1 MSELNAAAIAAYT
14 TEFSAP
20 LVLQGGSA
28 AKVRTKLPQVN
39 GVAHPKPG
47 TRCAQVWEWC
57 DQQRAN
63 NVHPTVKA
71 ARAALAQLDPT
82 TVQVQYYRYRKYH
95 GYTAPVAIAPV
106 VTMVA
111 TGEAMA

>member
-1 MSELNAAAIAAYT
+1 MSKLTATATAVAFAN
-14 TEFSAP
+14 EFAAP
-20 LVLQGGSA
+20 LVLQGGA
-28 AKVRTKLPQVN
+28 AAPASKGRTKLPLVN

-47 TRCAQVWEWC
+47 TRCAQIWAWC

-95 GYTAPVAIAPV
+95 GYSAPAATPAAAPV
-106 VTMVA
+106 TQ
-111 TGEAMA
+111 G